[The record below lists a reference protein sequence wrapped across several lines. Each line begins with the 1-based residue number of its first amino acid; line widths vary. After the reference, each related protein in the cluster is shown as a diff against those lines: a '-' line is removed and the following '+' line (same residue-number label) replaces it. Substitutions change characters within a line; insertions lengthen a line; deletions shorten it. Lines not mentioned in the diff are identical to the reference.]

1 MCVSFSV
8 IITVLSL
15 SLIALRNGTG
25 KSSNSISRALIFANP
40 GGKSPLLII
49 LREGLGRVCGGNTN
63 PFLGNLVAMHVFIKG
78 YLLEYAPKKILKGT
92 W

>member
-15 SLIALRNGTG
+15 SLIALRNGGG

-40 GGKSPLLII
+40 AGKSPLLII

-63 PFLGNLVAMHVFIKG
+63 PFLGNLLAMHVFIKG
-78 YLLEYAPKKILKGT
+78 YLLKYAPKKILKGT